1 MAGHRLSA
9 PDISR
14 SGSGRA
20 GQAARC
26 GREPPKSRTHHA
38 RHDGW
43 RHNSWRLQEA
53 LERKRLALQENALG
67 LLPEQVLVID
77 TVGLDAELSMCFLT
91 SHEWRN
97 RQAQKDYDA

>member
-1 MAGHRLSA
+1 MADTDYPLLIFPDPAPAERAKRTGVGGNPKVPDASRQARRLA
-9 PDISR
+9 P
-14 SGSGRA
+14 
-20 GQAARC
+20 QF
-26 GREPPKSRTHHA
+26 
-38 RHDGW
+38 
-43 RHNSWRLQEA
+43 WRLQEA